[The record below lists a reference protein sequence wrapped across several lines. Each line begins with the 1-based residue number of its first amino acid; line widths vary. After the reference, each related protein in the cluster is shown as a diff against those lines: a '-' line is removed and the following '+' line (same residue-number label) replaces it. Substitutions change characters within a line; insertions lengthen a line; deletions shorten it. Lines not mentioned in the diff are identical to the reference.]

1 MSGCPRQAAILAST
15 DDAENRTRGAMTA
28 GTGNGRRGASTRR
41 RGGGPRALAQPLGA
55 VTREVFGRRGLADGA
70 ILTDWAA
77 IAGDHLAR
85 HSMPEKVAFP
95 RGSRAGGTLH
105 LTIDN
110 GSLATELMHLSPLL
124 IERIN
129 GYFGFCAVA
138 RLKINQ
144 GPLPKAAGRRARPLR
159 PLKDNEERGLA
170 ASLLDVDDPA
180 LRQALEALG
189 RAVMGRR
196 PA

>member
-1 MSGCPRQAAILAST
+1 
-15 DDAENRTRGAMTA
+15 MTA
-28 GTGNGRRGASTRR
+28 RTSYGQPRR

-70 ILTDWAA
+70 ILTDWPT
-77 IAGDHLAR
+77 IAGERLAR
-85 HSMPEKVAFP
+85 HSLPEKVTFP

-110 GSLATELMHLSPLL
+110 GSLATELLHLEPLL
-124 IERIN
+124 VERIN

-138 RLKINQ
+138 RLRIVQ
-144 GPLPKAAGRRARPLR
+144 GPLRKVAGRRARPPR
-159 PLKDNEERGLA
+159 ALKDKEQQSLA
-170 ASLLDVDDPA
+170 ASLVDVADPE
-180 LRQALEALG
+180 LRRALEALG
-189 RAVMGRR
+189 RAVLGRR

>member
-1 MSGCPRQAAILAST
+1 MKWQNAGK
-15 DDAENRTRGAMTA
+15 TA
-28 GTGNGRRGASTRR
+28 GGPRTAR
-41 RGGGPRALAQPLGA
+41 RGGGPRALAQPLA
-55 VTREVFGRRGLADGA
+55 QVTREAFGRRGLADGA
-70 ILTDWAA
+70 ILTDWPR
-77 IAGDHLAR
+77 IAGEHLAR
-85 HSMPEKVAFP
+85 HSLPDKVAFP

-110 GSLATELMHLSPLL
+110 GSLATELMHLAPLL

-144 GPLPKAAGRRARPLR
+144 GPLPKAAGRRVRQPR
-159 PLKDNEERGLA
+159 PLKKKEERGLK
-170 ASLLDVDDPA
+170 ASLTDVDDA
-180 LRQALEALG
+180 DLKRALEALG
-189 RAVMGRR
+189 RAVIGRR

>member
-1 MSGCPRQAAILAST
+1 MIARSGFGRS
-15 DDAENRTRGAMTA
+15 
-28 GTGNGRRGASTRR
+28 GTHSRR
-41 RGGGPRALAQPLGA
+41 RGVGPRAIAQPLAA
-55 VTREVFGRRGLADGA
+55 VTRGVFGRRGLADGA
-70 ILTDWAA
+70 ILTDWAQ

-95 RGSRAGGTLH
+95 RGSRAGGTLY

-110 GSLATELMHLSPLL
+110 GSLATELMHLAPLL

-138 RLKINQ
+138 RLKIVQ
-144 GPLPKAAGRRARPLR
+144 GPLPKVASRHAPPLR
-159 PLKDNEERGLA
+159 PLKGKEERSLA
-170 ASLLDVDDPA
+170 ASLIDVDDPE

-189 RAVMGRR
+189 RAVIGRR